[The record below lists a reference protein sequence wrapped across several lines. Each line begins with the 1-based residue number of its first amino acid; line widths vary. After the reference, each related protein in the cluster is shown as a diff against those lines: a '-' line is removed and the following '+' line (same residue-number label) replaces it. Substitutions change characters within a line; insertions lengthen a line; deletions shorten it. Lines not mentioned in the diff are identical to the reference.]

1 MRGANRINRRQ
12 AWFMVSGTMYG
23 VTLLT
28 LPYLSAEIAHE
39 TAWLPVVVIGAVSV
53 LVAGIVGRLAER
65 FPGRTVIEM
74 VSELWGKPLGL
85 VIGLAMAAVL
95 YLNVP
100 LQARLNSELLN
111 SVLLPKTPPTFLIIA
126 LIVACVYTIEGGLSA
141 IARLSEVLFPLTILI
156 TVVVFA
162 LGLRHVEFSHLQ
174 PMGNFPL
181 QNFLGVRSFQML
193 NSFYGFVIILYLIPF
208 MDKVKGL
215 RGVGFSAVL
224 VGTLVYTL
232 VVTVTVAVLGAYH
245 TVETIWPGLELAR
258 AVHIRGAF
266 IERLDFLF
274 LTMWIGPTFLTC
286 VNLLFFSAF
295 GIARVIN
302 PKNPRWLTW
311 GLGILAI
318 ILALLPKGISQL
330 ERLSTMAGLAGLVIA
345 YGLPILLYLTAR
357 VTGKGGSA
365 DEA

>member
-39 TAWLPVVVIGAVSV
+39 TAWLPVVVIGLLSV
-53 LVAGIVGRLAER
+53 IVAGIVGRLAEL
-65 FPGRTVIEM
+65 FPGRTVIEL
-74 VSELWGKPLGL
+74 VSELWGRPLGL
-85 VIGLAMAAVL
+85 ITGLAMAGVL
-95 YLNVP
+95 FLNVP

-111 SVLLPKTPPTFLIIA
+111 SVLLPRTPPTFLIIA
-126 LIVACVYTIEGGLSA
+126 LIVACIYTIEGGLSA
-141 IARLSEVLFPLTILI
+141 IARLSEVLFPLIIVVTL
-156 TVVVFA
+156 VVFT
-162 LGLRHVEFSHLQ
+162 LGMRHLELSHLQ

-181 QNFLGVRSFQML
+181 ENFLGVRSLQIL

-215 RGVGFSAVL
+215 RHVGFSAVL
-224 VGTLVYTL
+224 VGTIVYTL
-232 VVTVTVAVLGAYH
+232 VVTVTVATLGAYH

-258 AVHIRGAF
+258 AVHVRGAF
-266 IERLDFLF
+266 IERLDYLF
-274 LTMWIGPTFLTC
+274 LTIWIGPTFLAC

-295 GIARVIN
+295 GVVRIIN
-302 PKNPRWLTW
+302 PRNPRWLIW
-311 GLGILAI
+311 GLGLAAI
-318 ILALLPKGISQL
+318 VLALLPKGIPQL
-330 ERLSTMAGLAGLVIA
+330 ERLNTMAGLAGLVIA
-345 YGLPILLYLTAR
+345 YGLPILLYLTAKL
-357 VTGKGGSA
+357 TGKGGEA